1 MSITAKKR
9 GSVRNSLTR
18 RVRVSTTR
26 AQCCG
31 TIDELISQIG
41 FARSICSDM
50 EVRNRLKVLQ
60 LELYKV
66 GAAIATPRE
75 ANELTPEITPAMME
89 ALEAEV
95 HRIESVPGV
104 LADGSLFWELPDAAA
119 LDLARTVCRRTERV
133 ARTLLD
139 EREIST
145 PSIPAYLNRLSDLLW
160 LLGRLLESRQGI
172 VS

>member
-1 MSITAKKR
+1 
-9 GSVRNSLTR
+9 
-18 RVRVSTTR
+18 
-26 AQCCG
+26 
-31 TIDELISQIG
+31 
-41 FARSICSDM
+41 M
-50 EVRNRLKVLQ
+50 EVRKRLKPLQ

-75 ANELTPEITPAMME
+75 ANDLTPEITSAMME

-95 HRIESVPGV
+95 HRIENVPGI
-104 LADGSLFWELPDAAA
+104 LAGGSLFWELPDAAA
-119 LDLARTVCRRTERV
+119 LDVARTVCRRAEGV

-139 EREIST
+139 EGEVGT
-145 PSIPAYLNRLSDLLW
+145 PSIPRYLNRLSHLLW